1 MSPAQWRSIQNKWE
15 NLRMKTL
22 KTRKA
27 KTPEKVKENDSE
39 NNLPNV
45 AHAVVY
51 WDTSPSKT
59 TLKTKLKPGED
70 N

>member
-22 KTRKA
+22 KMRKA

-39 NNLPNV
+39 NNLTNV

-51 WDTSPSKT
+51 WDTSPS
-59 TLKTKLKPGED
+59 D
-70 N
+70 A